1 MFDDKEVC
9 VQEPHCQIIV
19 LLSHSAQ
26 SKVDKDQLPV
36 WTGEGLTLL
45 GKELEDWL
53 IGLWEAFVRLTT

>member
-1 MFDDKEVC
+1 M
-9 VQEPHCQIIV
+9 QEPHCQIIV

-45 GKELEDWL
+45 R
-53 IGLWEAFVRLTT
+53 IGLLAYGKRLCDSRHKLVPKSYFKTHC